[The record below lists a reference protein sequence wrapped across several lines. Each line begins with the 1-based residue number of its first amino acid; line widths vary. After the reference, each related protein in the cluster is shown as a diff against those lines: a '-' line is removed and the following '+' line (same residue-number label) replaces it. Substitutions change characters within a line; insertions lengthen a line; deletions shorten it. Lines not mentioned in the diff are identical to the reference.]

1 MRTLARALALLG
13 LIAIAAPAFAQSPNN
28 AAILV
33 VVVDQTGAVVP
44 DAKIIVVN
52 TATGLTRETISGP
65 DGSVN
70 VGALPLD
77 GTYKV
82 TVTKAGFTD
91 EAVKDLAL
99 RATEVAM
106 VRVKLVASGGQ
117 SDVTV
122 YGADQG
128 VRATSQVARTFDS
141 AAIDA
146 TPILGRKISTL
157 PLFNSA
163 FRQAKGT
170 GDLFVNATYA
180 TTGGGSRRAT
190 TYMLD
195 GANNDEG
202 WGRQIMV
209 ATVPVGA
216 VKEMSALSNA
226 FSAEFGWTSGPAMNI
241 VTKSG
246 GNDFHGEL
254 LYMGRP
260 GAWQAKTFDTTGF
273 CPPSVASCVVP
284 TTLTNINPADTPD
297 VLNQFSGSIGG
308 ALQKDKT
315 FFFAAGDYTAQD
327 RTTFLSATLPAFVLN
342 NGSLEYTGNYRQK
355 LFNGRLDHTL
365 NPSQSMMLRVNT
377 DNFYDTNPND
387 AVAGTNAPTV
397 ARKYSRGSWTVQGN
411 HTWILSPRAL
421 NEVRVSYVHGDPVT
435 KWEAQSLSTTY
446 TRAGSVPFTIGESR
460 QSDIYSKQFQV
471 QDTLTWS
478 TGQHTIRFGASLARH
493 LSGGTGNEPG
503 QATLG
508 TFTFIAAGTKPFD
521 QLTLADVQSYSQPI
535 SYGIT
540 GYDYKQWLFV
550 GFVQDTFRATNDLTF
565 DLGLRYDRQTLTD
578 ATKNFAPRVGFNWHP
593 GGDTKTVI
601 RGGYG
606 MYYTQIRTNA
616 VAGAL
621 TGGLDGL
628 STYSATPGQ
637 TGFPTCLTGSCL
649 PMNFNPLTLP
659 VSQRPARNITIQAG
673 KRDFYKTQFAQYGLN
688 FDLIAAAYPDALDN
702 PRSQVTTFGAE
713 REILPGLF
721 LGGDYVHQHWTNLD
735 RTVDLNAPSVFDRT
749 AAGQTRTVAVADT
762 TRPIT
767 PVNGGVRQVNLL
779 MNYGISDYDGLQT
792 LLAYRGST
800 KFQASISYTLSKAT
814 NTTEPDGN
822 GIGPNQAN
830 FARLGEDERGPSLL
844 DQRHRAVITLMYNT
858 PFNVTLGTVTSLAS
872 ARPFNATTGVDNNGD
887 GATNDRPV
895 IDGKV
900 IGKSAFRGTGTQDV
914 SAFAEGRIKFGK
926 QQLLLRLEA
935 FNLFNHANILG
946 RAVTVYGDTG
956 TAATTF
962 GQIVAAGTA
971 TNAIPALANIDPS
984 RTFQFQVRY
993 IF

>member
-1 MRTLARALALLG
+1 MRAFVRALLALG

-28 AAILV
+28 AAIRV
-33 VVVDQTGAVVP
+33 VVVDQSGAVVP
-44 DAKIIVVN
+44 DAKITVIN
-52 TATGLTRETISGP
+52 TATGLTRETVSGP
-65 DGSVN
+65 DGSAN

-77 GTYKV
+77 GTYTI
-82 TVTKAGFTD
+82 TVSKTGFTT
-91 EAVKDLAL
+91 EGLKDLAL
-99 RATEVAM
+99 RASEVAT

-117 SDVTV
+117 SAVTV
-122 YGADQG
+122 YGTEQG
-128 VRATSQVARTFDS
+128 VRATSQVSRTFDS
-141 AAIDA
+141 AAIDQ

-157 PLFNSA
+157 PLYNSA

-209 ATVPVGA
+209 ATVPLGA

-246 GNDFHGEL
+246 GNDLHGEL

-260 GAWQAKTFDTTGF
+260 GKWETKTFGTTGF
-273 CPPSVASCVVP
+273 CPPSVSTCVMP

-297 VLNQFSGSIGG
+297 VLNQYSASFGG

-327 RTTFLSATLPAFVLN
+327 RTTFLSATLPAFVLQ
-342 NGSLEYTGNYRQK
+342 NGSLSYVGNYRQK
-355 LFNGRLDHTL
+355 LFNGRLDH
-365 NPSQSMMLRVNT
+365 NISASQSMMLRVNT

-387 AVAGTNAPTV
+387 AVAGTAAPTV
-397 ARKYSRGSWTVQGN
+397 ARKYSRGSWTLQGN
-411 HTWILSPRAL
+411 HTWIVNPRIL
-421 NEVRVSYVHGDPVT
+421 NEVRASYVHGNPVT
-435 KWEAQSLSTTY
+435 KWEAQSLSTAY

-460 QSDIYSKQFQV
+460 QSDIYSKQLQF
-471 QDTLTWS
+471 QDTLTWAN
-478 TGQHTIRFGASLARH
+478 GPHTVRFGASVARH
-493 LSGGTGNEPG
+493 LSGGTGSEPG

-508 TFTFIAAGTKPFD
+508 TFTFVAASTKTFD
-521 QLTLADVQSYSQPI
+521 QLTLADVQSYSQPV

-540 GYDYKQWLFV
+540 GYDLKQWLFV

-578 ATKNFAPRVGFNWHP
+578 ATKNFAPRVGFSWHP
-593 GGDTKTVI
+593 MGDAKTVI

-606 MYYTQIRTNA
+606 MYYTQIRSNA

-659 VSQRPARNITIQAG
+659 VSQRPARNITLRAG
-673 KRDFYKTQFAQYGLN
+673 QRDAVAAQFAAYGLD
-688 FDLIAAAYPDALDN
+688 FSKIASAYPDALNN

-713 REILPGLF
+713 REIMPGLF

-767 PVNGGVRQVNLL
+767 PVNGGVRGINVL
-779 MNYGISDYDGLQT
+779 MNYGVSDYNGLQT
-792 LLAYRGST
+792 LLAYRGSA
-800 KFQASISYTLSKAT
+800 KVQASISYTLSKAT

-822 GIGPNQAN
+822 GIGPNQAI

-844 DQRHRAVITLMYNT
+844 DQRHRAVLTLIYNA

-887 GATNDRPV
+887 GASNDRPV
-895 IDGKV
+895 VDGVV
-900 IGKSAFRGTGTQDV
+900 IAKSAFRGTGTQDV
-914 SAFAEGRIKFGK
+914 SAFAEGRIKLGR

-935 FNLFNHANILG
+935 FNLLNHTNILG

-971 TNAIPALANIDPS
+971 TNAIPALANIDPP
-984 RTFQFQVRY
+984 RMFQAQIRF